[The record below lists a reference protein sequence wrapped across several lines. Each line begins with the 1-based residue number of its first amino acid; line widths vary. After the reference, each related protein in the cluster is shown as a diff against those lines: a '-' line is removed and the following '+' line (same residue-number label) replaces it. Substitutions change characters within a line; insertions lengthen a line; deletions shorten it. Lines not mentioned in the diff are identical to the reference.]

1 MRVIILLAVSMV
13 LVYGY
18 SMLLT
23 GCAQVQPL
31 TGGERDT
38 IPPQLDTARSTAN
51 FQTRFEKQPILLFFD
66 EFVDLKDVFNQVVVS
81 PPLAK
86 QPKVTV
92 EKYRRIRFEFDP
104 EEALRPDATY
114 SIQFGDAIKDY
125 TEGNPAPIRYVFST
139 GDKID
144 SLEVSGKLVD
154 AFTGKPVEKVLVM
167 LYDNLADSVVR
178 KERPFY
184 FSKTD
189 KQGVFRISNVKA
201 DTFKVF
207 ALEDANLNYLFDQAT
222 ERIGFQNLPI
232 VTGDSVQTPIEIRFF
247 QETPPLALAEQA
259 SPLSGLVKLTFTREP
274 WDLELETSQPV
285 FFEEKNQD
293 TVFLWHD
300 IPDSVAWRVLMRNEE
315 WADSVAVRPPTR
327 GQPLQQLLPTTT
339 SISQNPALPAELT
352 FNYPLTGVILD
363 SVQVW
368 QDTLRIEAP
377 LSGGRDSLNFRK
389 LAFRFAWEENTPYRL
404 LFPPGSLS
412 GWKGTANDSIW
423 INLRTAQRKD
433 FGSLTIRLDS
443 LDAGTPLAVEL
454 MQQEKIIDRY
464 VIPAGS
470 EYWEKQL
477 PFMPPGSYQLRVIED
492 LNGNGRWDPG
502 RYDKGLQPERLQ
514 TVPLEQLRANWE
526 VEAKFVVKWVK
537 SEE

>member
-1 MRVIILLAVSMV
+1 MAVSVV
-13 LVYGY
+13 LVYGF
-18 SMLLT
+18 SVLLT

-38 IPPQLDTARSTAN
+38 IPPQLDSVRSTAN
-51 FQTRFEKQPILLFFD
+51 FQTRFEKQPVLLVFD
-66 EFVDLKDVFNQVVVS
+66 EFIDLKDVFNQVVVS

-92 EKYRRIRFEFDP
+92 EKYRRVRFEFDP
-104 EEALRPDATY
+104 EEELRPEATY

-125 TEGNPAPIRYVFST
+125 TEGNAAPIRFVFST

-144 SLEVSGKLVD
+144 SLKVTGRIVD
-154 AFTGKPVEKVLVM
+154 AFTGKPVEKALVM
-167 LYDNLADSVVR
+167 LYDNLTDSVVR

-189 KQGVFRISNVKA
+189 KQGAFRIENVKS
-201 DTFKVF
+201 DTFKIF
-207 ALEDANLNYLFDQAT
+207 ALEDANLNYLFDQST
-222 ERIGFQNLPI
+222 ERIGFQSQPV
-232 VTGDSVQTPIEIRFF
+232 VTGDSLQAPIEIRFF
-247 QETPPLALAEQA
+247 QETPPLALAGQA
-259 SPLSGLVKLTFTREP
+259 SPLNGLVKLTFTRAP
-274 WDLELETSQPV
+274 WDLELETTQPV
-285 FFEEKNQD
+285 FFEERTQD

-327 GQPLQQLLPTTT
+327 GQPLQNLQPSAT
-339 SISQNPALPAELT
+339 SISQNPALPAELI
-352 FNYPLTGVILD
+352 FNYPLAGAVLD

-368 QDTLRIEAP
+368 QDTLRLEAP

-389 LAFRFAWEENTPYRL
+389 LTFRFAWEENTSYRL
-404 LFPPGSLS
+404 LFPPGLLD
-412 GWKGTANDSIW
+412 GWKGATNDSTW
-423 INLRTAQRKD
+423 INLRTTQRKD
-433 FGSLTIRLDS
+433 FGALTIKLDS
-443 LDAGTPLAVEL
+443 LGTDTPLAVEL
-454 MQQEKIIDRY
+454 MQQEKVIDRF

-526 VEAKFVVKWVK
+526 VEAKVEVKW
-537 SEE
+537 

>member
-1 MRVIILLAVSMV
+1 MRFIGILAVSII
-13 LVYGY
+13 LGY
-18 SMLLT
+18 SYSVFLT

-86 QPKVTV
+86 RPKVTV
-92 EKYRRIRFEFDP
+92 EKYRRVRFEFDP

-125 TEGNPAPIRYVFST
+125 TEGNAAPIRFVFST

-144 SLEVSGKLVD
+144 SLKVSGRVVD

-189 KQGVFRISNVKA
+189 KQGAFRIENVKS
-201 DTFKVF
+201 DTFKIF
-207 ALEDANLNYLFDQAT
+207 ALEDANLNYLFDQTT
-222 ERIGFQNLPI
+222 ERIGFQSQP
-232 VTGDSVQTPIEIRFF
+232 VATGDSLQVPIEIRFF
-247 QETPPLALAEQA
+247 QETPPLALAGQS

-274 WDLELETSQPV
+274 WDMEVQTTQPV
-285 FFEEKNQD
+285 FFEERKQD
-293 TVFLWHD
+293 TIYLWHD
-300 IPDSVAWRVLMRNEE
+300 IPDSVYWRVLMRNEE
-315 WADSVAVRPPTR
+315 WADSAVVRPPAR
-327 GQPLQQLLPTTT
+327 GQSLQKLLPVTT
-339 SISQNPALPAELT
+339 SISQNPSLPAELA
-352 FNYPLTGVILD
+352 FNYPLTGVVLD

-377 LSGGRDSLNFRK
+377 LGGGRDSLDFRT
-389 LAFRFAWEENTPYRL
+389 LAFRFGWEENTQYRL
-404 LFPPGSLS
+404 LFPPGSLN
-412 GWKGTANDSIW
+412 GWKNTTNDSIW
-423 INLRTAQRKD
+423 INLRTAQRND
-433 FGSLTIRLDS
+433 FGALNIRLDS
-443 LDAGTPLAVEL
+443 LDTGAPLAVEL
-454 MQQEKIIDRY
+454 MQQEKVLDRY
-464 VIPAGS
+464 LIPAGS
-470 EYWEKQL
+470 EFWEKKL

-514 TVPLEQLRANWE
+514 TVTLEQLRANWE
-526 VEAKFVVKWVK
+526 VEAKFVVKW
-537 SEE
+537 

>member
-1 MRVIILLAVSMV
+1 MRFIILLSVSII
-13 LVYGY
+13 LGYGY
-18 SMLLT
+18 SVLLT

-38 IPPQLDTARSTAN
+38 IPPQLDSARSTVN

-86 QPKVTV
+86 RPKVTV
-92 EKYRRIRFEFDP
+92 EKYRRVRFEFDP
-104 EEALRPDATY
+104 EEVLRPEATY
-114 SIQFGDAIKDY
+114 SIQFGDAIKDF
-125 TEGNPAPIRYVFST
+125 TEGNAAPIRFVFST

-144 SLEVSGKLVD
+144 SLQVKGRVVD
-154 AFTGKPVEKVLVM
+154 AFTGKPVEKALVM

-189 KQGVFRISNVKA
+189 KQGAFRIENIRS
-201 DTFKVF
+201 DTFKIF

-222 ERIGFQNLPI
+222 ERIGFQSLPI
-232 VTGDSVQTPIEIRFF
+232 ATADSVQAPIEIRFF
-247 QETPPLALAEQA
+247 QETPPLALAEQT

-274 WDLELETSQPV
+274 WDMELATSQPV
-285 FFEEKNQD
+285 FFEDRNQD
-293 TVFLWHD
+293 TIFLWHD
-300 IPDSVAWRVLMRNEE
+300 IPDSISWRVTMRNEE
-315 WADSVAVRPPTR
+315 WADSLVVRPPGR
-327 GQPLQQLLPTTT
+327 GQQLQKLLPSAS
-339 SISQNPALPAELT
+339 SISQNPAMPAGLA
-352 FNYPLTGVILD
+352 FNYPLTGVAFD

-368 QDTLRIEAP
+368 QDTLRLETP

-389 LAFRFAWEENTPYRL
+389 INFRFEWEENTAYRL

-412 GWKGTANDSIW
+412 GWKDTANDSLW
-423 INLRTAQRKD
+423 VNLRTSQRKD
-433 FGSLTIRLDS
+433 FGALIIRFDS
-443 LDAGTPLAVEL
+443 LDTGKPLAVEL
-454 MQQEKIIDRY
+454 MQQEKVIDRY
-464 VIPAGS
+464 VIPEGNDN
-470 EYWEKQL
+470 WEKKL

-502 RYDKGLQPERLQ
+502 RYDRGVQPERLQ
-514 TVPLEQLRANWE
+514 TVQMEQLRANWE
-526 VEAKFVVKWVK
+526 VEANFVVKW
-537 SEE
+537 